1 MIALTAQEATNLNAV
16 FGVILNQTQSD
27 ELPAFYLDDRA
38 GTIVVFKLHKFEE
51 SIGDDL
57 EDIGLES
64 AVEDDYLIIKI

>member
-16 FGVILNQTQSD
+16 FGVISNQTQSD

-38 GTIVVFKLHKFEE
+38 GTIVIFKLNNFEE